1 MLCLPIF
8 PNDIFTIT
16 NKDVIGCPDKNCEKF
31 LLNKKG
37 FNSSKE
43 CPFLEVD
50 KSNHL
55 YFML

>member
-16 NKDVIGCPDKNCEKF
+16 NKDVIGCPDENCDKF

-37 FNSSKE
+37 FNFS
-43 CPFLEVD
+43 PFLKLKAD
-50 KSNHL
+50 
-55 YFML
+55 Y